1 MYEEVTT
8 KLLSAN
14 PLFSQLGAD
23 ELTDII
29 AFARIKLVEKKVII
43 FHKGDRGD
51 QLIAVLKGRV
61 QISSISEDGKEIIL
75 NLVEPGEVFGEISLL
90 DGMERTATAMTLTA
104 SELLII
110 SRQDFIPFLEKNP
123 RIAIKMLAA
132 LSQRIRQTNIMM
144 EDVLFRNLSSRLAK
158 KLIALADCYGE
169 NLSDGS
175 TRIQILLSHTQL
187 GNMVDSSRES
197 VCRQLKIW
205 EDEKITSMDRRYII
219 IHNPEQLKFLSNSLG
234 HL

>member
-1 MYEEVTT
+1 MNDEITT
-8 KLLSAN
+8 KLLSEN
-14 PLFSQLGAD
+14 PLFSQLEAD
-23 ELTDII
+23 ELADIV
-29 AFARIKLVEKKVII
+29 AFARIKPLEKKTII

-61 QISSISEDGKEIIL
+61 QISTISAEGKEIIF
-75 NLVEPGEVFGEISLL
+75 NLVEPGELFGEISLF
-90 DGMERTATAMTLTA
+90 DGRERTATAMTLIA
-104 SELLII
+104 SELLFIN
-110 SRQDFIPFLEKNP
+110 RQDFIPFLEKNP
-123 RIAIKMLAA
+123 GIAIKMLAA
-132 LSQRIRQTNIMM
+132 LSQQLRQTDVMM
-144 EDVLFRNLSSRLAK
+144 EDALFRNLAARLAK

-169 NLSDGS
+169 NSSDGS

-219 IHNPEQLKFLSNSLG
+219 IHNPEQLKFLSSSALG
-234 HL
+234 